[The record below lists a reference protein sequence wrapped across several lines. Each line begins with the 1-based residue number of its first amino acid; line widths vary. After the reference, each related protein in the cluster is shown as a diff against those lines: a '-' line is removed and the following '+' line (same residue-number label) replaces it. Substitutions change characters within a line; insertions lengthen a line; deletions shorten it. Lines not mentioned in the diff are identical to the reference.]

1 MPAPPRACRGF
12 FASSPSL
19 AGELDLE
26 SCTFFSLIH
35 LQTSLLDTRLTSL
48 SLSLCGRLPNR
59 TMADL
64 YEPDVKSGHAV
75 GATDITLEDVV
86 KEHVEPKYRGTDQD
100 KLDMKVL
107 GRSQETRRMF
117 TAISMLG

>member
-1 MPAPPRACRGF
+1 
-12 FASSPSL
+12 
-19 AGELDLE
+19 
-26 SCTFFSLIH
+26 
-35 LQTSLLDTRLTSL
+35 
-48 SLSLCGRLPNR
+48 
-59 TMADL
+59 MADL